1 MGSLHR
7 GHPQRHGRH
16 RHEAG
21 PGLESLT
28 ATEPAFLRFFLGN
41 FRLNSEIF
49 LSSCFT
55 SRTELGFIP
64 ISHKESAVKTAAM
77 NGKLSARKERIKILV
92 ADDHPVVRKGLQ
104 SCLAK
109 QDRLKLVGEASDGDE
124 AVKKIRELSPDV
136 VLMDISMPR
145 MNGLAVT
152 ELIRKEAPKV
162 KVLVLSVHNNRD
174 YIFRIIQAG
183 AHGFVSKEASPD
195 ELLRAI
201 ESVYQGDAFFSPEIA
216 QAALN
221 QIVTSGG
228 KKEPFAQLT
237 SREREVLVLIAEG
250 QSNKEIATKLGI
262 GVRTIETHRERIM
275 RRLDIHSVAGL
286 TKFAIA
292 NGMISIEER
301 AGN

>member
-1 MGSLHR
+1 M
-7 GHPQRHGRH
+7 Q
-16 RHEAG
+16 
-21 PGLESLT
+21 
-28 ATEPAFLRFFLGN
+28 
-41 FRLNSEIF
+41 
-49 LSSCFT
+49 
-55 SRTELGFIP
+55 
-64 ISHKESAVKTAAM
+64 KVSAK
-77 NGKLSARKERIKILV
+77 KIKILV

-109 QDRLKLVGEASDGDE
+109 QDRLKIVGEASDGDE
-124 AVKKIRELSPDV
+124 ALKKTRDLSPDV
-136 VLMDISMPR
+136 VLMDISMPG

-152 ELIRKEAPKV
+152 EVLRKESPAV

-183 AHGFVSKEASPD
+183 AHGFISKEAPPD

-201 ESVYQGDAFFSPEIA
+201 ESVYAGEPFFSPEIA
-216 QAALN
+216 KAALN
-221 QIVTSGG
+221 QLVTSGG
-228 KKEPFAQLT
+228 KKDPFAQLT

-250 QSNKEIATKLGI
+250 QSNKEIANKLGI

-292 NGMISIEER
+292 NGMISIESE
-301 AGN
+301 AGK

>member
-1 MGSLHR
+1 M
-7 GHPQRHGRH
+7 Q
-16 RHEAG
+16 
-21 PGLESLT
+21 
-28 ATEPAFLRFFLGN
+28 
-41 FRLNSEIF
+41 
-49 LSSCFT
+49 
-55 SRTELGFIP
+55 
-64 ISHKESAVKTAAM
+64 KVSAK
-77 NGKLSARKERIKILV
+77 RIKILV

-109 QDRLKLVGEASDGDE
+109 QERLKIVGEASDGDE
-124 AVKKIRELSPDV
+124 ALKKTRELAPDV
-136 VLMDISMPR
+136 VLMDISMPG

-152 ELIRKEAPKV
+152 EVLRKESPAV

-183 AHGFVSKEASPD
+183 AHGFISKEAPPD

-201 ESVYQGDAFFSPEIA
+201 ESVYSGEPFFSPEIA
-216 QAALN
+216 KAALN
-221 QIVTSGG
+221 QLVTSGG
-228 KKEPFAQLT
+228 KKDPFAQLT

-292 NGMISIEER
+292 NGMISIEGE
-301 AGN
+301 AAT

>member
-1 MGSLHR
+1 MV
-7 GHPQRHGRH
+7 
-16 RHEAG
+16 
-21 PGLESLT
+21 
-28 ATEPAFLRFFLGN
+28 
-41 FRLNSEIF
+41 
-49 LSSCFT
+49 
-55 SRTELGFIP
+55 
-64 ISHKESAVKTAAM
+64 SAK
-77 NGKLSARKERIKILV
+77 KERIKILI

-109 QDRLKLVGEASDGDE
+109 QERLKLVGEASDGEE
-124 AVKKIRELSPDV
+124 ALKKTRELAPDV

-152 ELIRKEAPKV
+152 ELLRKDCPDV
-162 KVLVLSVHNNRD
+162 KILVLSVHSNKE
-174 YIFRIIQAG
+174 YVFRIIQAG
-183 AHGFVSKEASPD
+183 AHGFISKEAPPG

-201 ESVYQGDAFFSPEIA
+201 ESVFAGEPFFSPEIA
-216 QAALN
+216 RAALN

-250 QSNKEIATKLGI
+250 QSNKEIAHRLGI

-292 NGMISIEER
+292 NGMISIEE
-301 AGN
+301 ASN